1 MVSVS
6 GTELIPISVRIPAS
20 VPPLGRFL
28 LERRLV
34 TEEQLEVGIAQHEW
48 SGRPLAEVLV
58 ALGFVSETTVAQG
71 HSETELPAAPAS
83 LQISGEAPRAS
94 DAPTARERTL
104 LGQVL
109 LEHGRLTEEQL
120 QTSLVEQE
128 RSGRPLGEVLITLGF
143 VSEPIVAQ
151 ALATQYG
158 GLLKTE
164 YGYATGFGRELRSSS
179 PVTAS
184 PVASEAE
191 LAVASA
197 VNPSSADVEE
207 LERELAAVT
216 GELTAANARIP
227 ELERVLQTMS
237 GELAEANARIPEL
250 ERDLQTQ
257 ERRLRTSDELAVVAS
272 QRITEL
278 GHELESARALIAA
291 AAPAADALATEK
303 RAQVDELERE
313 LERLSAALA
322 SAIACGGA
330 QERDLQEARAALA
343 AAVGRGEA
351 QDRNLQEARAAL
363 AAAAARTET
372 QDAALEASRAE
383 KVRLAHELAEIADSL
398 LAQTQPQ
405 QASEAGPASAPEQR

>member
-1 MVSVS
+1 MGSVS
-6 GTELIPISVRIPAS
+6 GMEHIPISVRIPAS

-28 LERRLV
+28 LERRFV

-58 ALGFVSETTVAQG
+58 ALGFVSETTVAQAR
-71 HSETELPAAPAS
+71 SETELPVPAASPK
-83 LQISGEAPRAS
+83 ISGETPRTPG
-94 DAPTARERTL
+94 APTARERTL

-164 YGYATGFGRELRSSS
+164 YGYATGFGRELRGSS

-184 PVASEAE
+184 PVASEAK
-191 LAVASA
+191 LTAATA
-197 VNPSSADVEE
+197 VNPSSAHVEE

-227 ELERVLQTMS
+227 ELER
-237 GELAEANARIPEL
+237 
-250 ERDLQTQ
+250 DLHTQ

-272 QRITEL
+272 QRIAELEHEL
-278 GHELESARALIAA
+278 GAARALIAA

-303 RAQVDELERE
+303 RAQMDELERE

-322 SAIACGGA
+322 SAIARAGA

-363 AAAAARTET
+363 AIAAAHTES
-372 QDAALEASRAE
+372 QDAALGASRAE
-383 KVRLAHELAEIADSL
+383 RVRLAHELAEIADSL
-398 LAQTQPQ
+398 LAHTQPQ
-405 QASEAGPASAPEQR
+405 QASKAGPASAPDQR